1 MAETPTT
8 AQIPDTNWVEEFVD
22 RWFAAWNSHDVER
35 VLELMTDDIVYV
47 DSLRADEP
55 MHGHDEV
62 REFIEEFWRGFPD
75 YTVEPVERPLI
86 ASDSPRAS
94 FRWRGKGTSSGPLAS
109 GMAPTG
115 KAFEHPGADFHEYR
129 DGKVARLQILFDK
142 LDPLRDL
149 GLLPDWAA
157 SAREQ

>member
-1 MAETPTT
+1 MTETPTT
-8 AQIPDTNWVEEFVD
+8 AQIPDTDWVEEFVD
-22 RWFAAWNSHDVER
+22 RWIAAWNSHDVER

-62 REFIEEFWRGFPD
+62 REFIEGFWRGFPD
-75 YTVEPVERPLI
+75 YTVEAVERPLT

-94 FRWRGKGTSSGPLAS
+94 LRWRGKGTNSGPLAS
-109 GMAPTG
+109 GVVPTG
-115 KAFEHPGADFHEYR
+115 RAFEHPGADFHEYR
-129 DGKVARLQILFDK
+129 DGKVARLHILFDK